1 MYQVDDCVVFGTT
14 GVCLISEIIHEDFG
28 DAEKRAYYVLTPVNG
43 KGPTIYVPTDNCAGK
58 FRRLMS
64 LEDALALLN
73 QLPDLVCNWPADDTE
88 RRELFSNLL
97 QSGEPLNVARVVGM
111 LTLHQEQLAEDS
123 KRLSAQDSDLLKTA
137 EQTLYPELAYVLG
150 TDEEQAAKMVLERI
164 QGISV
169 S

>member
-14 GVCLISEIIHEDFG
+14 GVCLISEIIREDFG

-58 FRRLMS
+58 FRRIMS

-73 QLPDLVCNWPADDTE
+73 QLPDLVCCWPLDDAE
-88 RRELFSNLL
+88 RRDLLTRLL
-97 QSGEPLNVARVVGM
+97 QSDNPLDSARAVGM
-111 LTLHQEQLAEDS
+111 LTLHQEQLAEDG
-123 KRLSAQDSDLLKTA
+123 KRLSAQDSELLKTA

-150 TDEEQAAKMVLERI
+150 SDEEQTARMVLERI
-164 QGISV
+164 RGIPV